1 MPQKK
6 NKKIFI
12 YFFLFLILSSVNNQ
26 ILKKIEYPNLR
37 NIQVLGLDT
46 IENLEIENKLTYLKF
61 QNLFFL
67 SPFQIKEILDENT
80 LIETYSVF
88 KKFPSTIIIKIKK
101 TRILAFTHKNGFNYY
116 IGSNGKLIKAKNS
129 KIDKPFVIGN
139 FTNTEF
145 IKLKKTIDKSKL
157 DYGNIKKIYFFD
169 SGRWDIE
176 LLDGLLIKLPEKKF
190 LQSINTSMDLISK
203 KKIENIKIID
213 NRIEGQVILNE

>member
-12 YFFLFLILSSVNNQ
+12 YFFLFLILSSANNQ
-26 ILKKIEYPNLR
+26 ILKKIEYPKLR

-46 IENLEIENKLTYLKF
+46 IENLEIENKLTHLKL
-61 QNLFFL
+61 QNLIFL
-67 SPFQIKEILDENT
+67 NPFQIKEILDENS

-88 KKFPSTIIIKIKK
+88 KKFPSTIIIEIKK
-101 TRILAFTHKNGFNYY
+101 TRILASTYKNDFKYY
-116 IGSNGKLIKAKNS
+116 IGSNGKLIKAKNN
-129 KIDKPFVIGN
+129 KIDKPFVFGN
-139 FTNTEF
+139 FNNTEF
-145 IKLKKTIDKSKL
+145 LKLKEIIDKSKL
-157 DYGNIKKIYFFD
+157 DYRNIKKIYFFN

-190 LQSINTSMDLISK
+190 LQSINISMDLISK
-203 KKIENIKIID
+203 NKIENIKIID